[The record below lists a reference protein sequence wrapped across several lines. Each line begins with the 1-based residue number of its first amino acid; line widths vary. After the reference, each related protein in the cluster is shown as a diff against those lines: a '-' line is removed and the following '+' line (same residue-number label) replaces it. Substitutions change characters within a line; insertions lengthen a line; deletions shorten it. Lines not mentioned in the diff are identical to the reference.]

1 MRDAEENNAACAV
14 NNLSRA
20 VKGYREGQVV
30 AKVSHH
36 TRQFIQYCDEHGIIP
51 FGMPPNL
58 THILQPLDVV
68 VFQPL
73 KHYHAKALDVMIRD
87 GLVNI
92 TKIEFLSCIQRVRLQ
107 AFKPENIR
115 SAFRKTGIWPI
126 NPQTVLEVLQARQM
140 HRTPSPPLGSGPS
153 SSPFETPLTLRQM
166 NKVADRLETSLR
178 EDDGLTFDL
187 RRDLGRFIRGSLSLA
202 TELVQTKRD
211 LGRTKMAERVRQ
223 QRRSFKNAQIQ
234 SGGVLTVA
242 QGREMVR
249 KRDEEEVGRARRVV
263 EAAEMKARSMRRKC
277 FEDAAKKARQWR
289 SSGQL
294 SRAEVCDSERGT
306 RWLKRF

>member
-1 MRDAEENNAACAV
+1 
-14 NNLSRA
+14 
-20 VKGYREGQVV
+20 
-30 AKVSHH
+30 
-36 TRQFIQYCDEHGIIP
+36 
-51 FGMPPNL
+51 
-58 THILQPLDVV
+58 
-68 VFQPL
+68 
-73 KHYHAKALDVMIRD
+73 MIRD

-107 AFKPENIR
+107 AFKPETIR

-166 NKVADRLETSLR
+166 NKVADLLETSLR

-223 QRRSFKNAQIQ
+223 QRRSFKNAQIK

-249 KRDEEEVGRARRVV
+249 KRDEEEVRRARRVV

-289 SSGQL
+289 SSGKL

-306 RWLKRF
+306 WWLKRF